1 MESNRRRG
9 GGAAGGVSGRGD
21 GGVGILPEAEGAVR
35 CDRKVK
41 KPLPPTIPL
50 TGGSAY
56 SLLIAWQKLS
66 GEGCCDATQFLL
78 DAYTAQIQF
87 EF

>member
-1 MESNRRRG
+1 M
-9 GGAAGGVSGRGD
+9 
-21 GGVGILPEAEGAVR
+21 
-35 CDRKVK
+35 K
-41 KPLPPTIPL
+41 KTLPPAKVL
-50 TGGSAY
+50 AWGSAY

-87 EF
+87 EV